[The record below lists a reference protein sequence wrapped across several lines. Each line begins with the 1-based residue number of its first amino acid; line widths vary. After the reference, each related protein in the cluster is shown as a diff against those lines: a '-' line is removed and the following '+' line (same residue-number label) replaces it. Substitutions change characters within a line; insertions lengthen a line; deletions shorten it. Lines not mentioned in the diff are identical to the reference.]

1 MSELADAL
9 GRGTKVEFGTVTLS
23 VEPLD
28 FNDLIDLEEFSGQD
42 ADTLEIAEFIQS
54 KRNRLFFLWLVLRKA
69 DPKLTSEER
78 ERGEYRM
85 TEKEAGYI
93 LKRNSDTEQIA
104 LIAAAIGL
112 SGLKETEDAA
122 DPKPAPAEVPAKAK
136 KEKPVPAASSPS

>member
-1 MSELADAL
+1 MSELSDAL
-9 GRGTKVEFGTVTLS
+9 GQGTPVVFGTKTLT

-28 FNDLIDLEEFSGQD
+28 FNDLLELEEFSGED
-42 ADTLEIAEFIQS
+42 ADALDVGKFIEN

-69 DPKLTSEER
+69 DPALTQEER

-93 LKRNSDTEQIA
+93 LKRNSDVEQIA

-112 SGLKETEDAA
+112 SGLKEETPPE
-122 DPKPAPAEVPAKAK
+122 DPKPAARHPRKAKA
-136 KEKPVPAASSPS
+136 PTADAPAPAA